1 MNKLQIFP
9 IIIIAIQL
17 ISLGHLYYT
26 YKYGSTQI
34 PAAFIELNILAAA
47 NIIILILS
55 YFFYFNAT
63 EKQSLWWVPVS
74 ISAIVIVFTLICYI
88 IMWIDKYK

>member
-9 IIIIAIQL
+9 IIIIALQL

-26 YKYGSTQI
+26 YKYGSEQI
-34 PAAFIELNILAAA
+34 PAAFIELNILAVL
-47 NIIILILS
+47 NIVVLILS
-55 YFFYFNAT
+55 YFFYFNT
-63 EKQSLWWVPVS
+63 SDKQQLWWLS
-74 ISAIVIVFTLICYI
+74 ISISTIIIVFTLICYI

>member
-9 IIIIAIQL
+9 VTIIVLQL

-34 PAAFIELNILAAA
+34 PAAFIELNILAVL
-47 NIIILILS
+47 NIVVLILS
-55 YFFYFNAT
+55 YFFYFNT
-63 EKQSLWWVPVS
+63 PEKQGLWWLPIT
-74 ISAIVIVFTLICYI
+74 ISVLIIVFTLICYI
-88 IMWIDKYK
+88 IMGIDKYK